1 MHLHLPSS
9 AHARHK
15 IVLGFPTPGGIS
27 MSFETARA
35 LYRGT
40 QRHDLALLVSVG
52 SWDGFNSLWA
62 NALNLA
68 AAGEATHF
76 AMLHADVAPQ
86 EGWLD
91 ILADELDRLQ
101 ADLVSAIVPL
111 KDARG
116 VTSSG
121 IGDPCDP
128 WHPLKR
134 FTMRELFAGEAPNPK
149 SEIRNKSE
157 IQNPKSKILPETFD
171 AADAGFPG
179 GILLHNDGCMM
190 ADLRNPIFRQENPD
204 GTLIADFQFPRQ
216 VYRDLSDGLLHVRGE
231 SEDWYFSRKLHEL
244 GARTYVT
251 RKVRL
256 VHVGS
261 HAWTNAVAWGT
272 YEHDQDTKAARPA
285 GGQ

>member
-91 ILADELDRLQ
+91 ILADELDRK
-101 ADLVSAIVPL
+101 SAIERVRAVL
-111 KDARG
+111 NA
-116 VTSSG
+116 
-121 IGDPCDP
+121 
-128 WHPLKR
+128 
-134 FTMRELFAGEAPNPK
+134 
-149 SEIRNKSE
+149 
-157 IQNPKSKILPETFD
+157 LPENSVWRWSWHSF
-171 AADAGFPG
+171 AD
-179 GILLHNDGCMM
+179 
-190 ADLRNPIFRQENPD
+190 
-204 GTLIADFQFPRQ
+204 
-216 VYRDLSDGLLHVRGE
+216 
-231 SEDWYFSRKLHEL
+231 
-244 GARTYVT
+244 
-251 RKVRL
+251 
-256 VHVGS
+256 
-261 HAWTNAVAWGT
+261 
-272 YEHDQDTKAARPA
+272 
-285 GGQ
+285 